1 MLGPLFFFQILKET
15 FLIRSN
21 GLNKRFEERLFEVK
35 KVIFEETLF
44 KKIENIPLEN
54 IHSKINLDNM
64 FAQNYLRL
72 NFKSK

>member
-1 MLGPLFFFQILKET
+1 LKET